1 MTEEFLH
8 FIWKYGL
15 FRREGMIA
23 DTGETVRVLSLGEHN
38 LDAGPDFLNA
48 RIGIGN
54 TTWAG
59 NVEIHLRSSD
69 WASHGHQHNKA
80 YDNVVLHV
88 VYQYN
93 GEVKRSGGEIIP
105 TVVLSFN
112 PDHYENYR
120 GLLDGNTE
128 LSCGDKLSR
137 VDGVVVSLWLNALA
151 IERLGQKTQMITGML
166 EQHKNDLE
174 AVFYIV
180 LARSFGF
187 GLNGDPFEQLARS
200 LPLHILQRHRD
211 NPLQTEAL
219 LMGQAGLL
227 EDAHLF
233 DGYYGRLRTEY
244 LHLKNKYQLKPLPC
258 HIWKFLRL
266 RPMNFPTVRI
276 AQFAALISK
285 SGGLFSRVIAC
296 TQVQSLHQVFNVCA
310 AEFWNTHYT
319 FDAPSPARPKAL
331 GTGSV
336 NLLLINTVIPFL
348 FHYGSTNGRED
359 LKELALTWLSQLPPE
374 KNRIVSR
381 WEHFGRKPV
390 SALDSQALLQ
400 LSQAYCK
407 RKRCL
412 SCSIGVQV
420 IRAM

>member
-15 FRREGMIA
+15 FRREGMVA
-23 DTGETVRVLSLGEHN
+23 DTGEEVSVISLGEHN
-38 LDAGPDFLNA
+38 GNAGPDFLNA
-48 RIGIGN
+48 RVVIGN
-54 TTWAG
+54 TIWAG
-59 NVEIHLRSSD
+59 NVEMHLRSSD
-69 WASHGHQHNKA
+69 WVVHGHHQDKA

-88 VYQYN
+88 VCQYN
-93 GEVKRSGGEIIP
+93 GEVKRSDGEIIP
-105 TVVLSFN
+105 TVELSFN

-120 GLLDGNTE
+120 GLLDRKSE
-128 LSCGDKLSR
+128 LPCGDKLSR
-137 VDGVVVSLWLNALA
+137 VDNMVVSLWLNALA
-151 IERLGQKTQMITGML
+151 VERLGQKTQMIAGML
-166 EQHKNDLE
+166 EQYKNDLE

-187 GLNGDPFEQLARS
+187 GLNAEPFELLARS
-200 LPLHILQRHRD
+200 LPFHILQRHRD
-211 NPLQTEAL
+211 NPLQAEAL
-219 LMGQAGLL
+219 LLGQAGFL
-227 EDAHLF
+227 EDPLLF
-233 DGYYGRLRTEY
+233 EDYFSKLRAEY
-244 LHLKNKYQLKPLPC
+244 LHLKNKYQLKPLPG

-276 AQFAALISK
+276 AQFAALMSK
-285 SGGLFSRVIAC
+285 TGGLFSRAIAC
-296 TQVQSLHQVFNVCA
+296 SQVKCLHQLFNVCA

-319 FDAPSPARPKAL
+319 FDTPSPERPKAL
-331 GTGSV
+331 GAGSV
-336 NLLLINTVIPFL
+336 NILLINTVIPFL
-348 FHYGSTNGRED
+348 FHYGSITGRED
-359 LKELALTWLSQLPPE
+359 TKELALTWLSQLPPE

-390 SALDSQALLQ
+390 SALDSQALIQ